1 MEYMLDFIE
10 RQLANLVAP
19 LVGLSVE
26 DIAKAIEIP
35 KDTTHGDY
43 AFPTFPL
50 AKIRRMAP
58 PKIAAELQTQIEPKL
73 PAGIIQSVKAV
84 GGYLNFTIDTIQI
97 ASQLLPR
104 IFSDGE
110 GYGSADIGQGGNVV
124 IDLSSP
130 NIAKPFH
137 VGHLRSTVVGSCLYR
152 LYEKL
157 GYNCIGINHLGDWG
171 TQFGKLIV
179 AYKRFGT
186 DKMFESDPIYA
197 LLDLYMRFHKEAKE
211 DPSLEEEARA
221 EFKKLEDGD
230 PEAAKIWK
238 LFYQYSLD
246 EYKRM
251 YKILNSTI
259 DHYTGESFYEDKM
272 AAALRLL
279 EEKNLTKISRDA
291 LIVDLEEYGLG
302 AALLKKSDE
311 ATLYLTRDLAA
322 ILYRRETFKFAR
334 ILYVVGSAQALHFK
348 QLFKIVEL
356 LGKDWYKD
364 CRHVEFGWIKF
375 GEEMMSTREG
385 NIIFLDDVISKA
397 SKLAR
402 EIILEKNP
410 DIEDID
416 SSSQAIGV
424 GAIIYADLAVRRNH
438 DIIFRWED
446 ALNFDGNTGPYL
458 QYTHARLAS
467 LERKFGRE
475 ISSQIDYNLL
485 SQPEEKQLM
494 LTLYRFPRKLIQAAE
509 ECEPSVLCGYLYD
522 LSQNLNSFYQK
533 HRVITENEPLSQA
546 RILLMRCVRMVMAE
560 GLKILGLKPMEKM

>member
-1 MEYMLDFIE
+1 MLDFMEQEIVDL
-10 RQLANLVAP
+10 LAP
-19 LVGLSVE
+19 MVGMPEE
-26 DIAKAIEIP
+26 DILKAIEIP
-35 KDTTHGDY
+35 KDTSHGDY

-50 AKIRRMAP
+50 AKIHRMAP
-58 PKIAAELQTQIEPKL
+58 PKIAVELQAEIEPKL
-73 PAGIIQSVKAV
+73 PLGIIQEVKAV
-84 GGYLNFTIDTIQI
+84 GGYLNFTITTDQI
-97 ASQLLPR
+97 AVQLLPL
-104 IFSDGE
+104 IFSE
-110 GYGSADIGQGGNVV
+110 ANSYGSSDIGKGGNVV

-137 VGHLRSTVVGSCLYR
+137 IGHLRSTVVGSCIYR

-186 DKMFESDPIYA
+186 DDMFKSDPIYA
-197 LLDLYMRFHKEAKE
+197 LLDLYIRFHKEAKE
-211 DPSLEEEARA
+211 DPSLEEGARA

-272 AAALRLL
+272 PAALKLL
-279 EEKNLTKISRDA
+279 EEKALTKISRDA

-302 AALLKKSDE
+302 AAMLKKSDE
-311 ATLYLTRDLAA
+311 ATLYLTRDIAA
-322 ILYRRETFKFAR
+322 ILYRYEAFKFSK

-356 LGKDWYKD
+356 LGKDWHTD

-375 GEEMMSTREG
+375 GDEMMSTREG

-397 SKLAR
+397 TRLAKN
-402 EIILEKNP
+402 IILEKNP

-416 SSSQAIGV
+416 SASQAIGV

-438 DIIFRWED
+438 DITFRWED

-458 QYTHARLAS
+458 QYTHTRLAS
-467 LERKFGRE
+467 LERKFGKE
-475 ISSQIDYNLL
+475 VSSEIDYKLL

-494 LTLYRFPRKLIQAAE
+494 MTLYRFQRKLMQAAD

-533 HRVITENEPLSQA
+533 HRVITDNEPLTKA
-546 RILLMRCVRMVMAE
+546 RILLMRCVRTVMTE
-560 GLKILGLKPMEKM
+560 GLRILGLKPMEKM